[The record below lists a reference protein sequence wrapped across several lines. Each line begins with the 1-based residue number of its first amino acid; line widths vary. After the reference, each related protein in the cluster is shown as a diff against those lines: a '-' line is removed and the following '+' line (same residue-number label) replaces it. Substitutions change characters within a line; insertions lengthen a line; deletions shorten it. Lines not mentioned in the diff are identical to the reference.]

1 VNKVKEKKEAE
12 LKAEFKRIGYVEE
25 KDDSLPA
32 EEIKIRELKD
42 ALEELTAQYA
52 DNLKSRGLTLEEAK
66 AAIRNLP
73 QICIDMI

>member
-1 VNKVKEKKEAE
+1 VKEKKEAE
-12 LKAEFKRIGYVEE
+12 LKAEFTRIGYVEE

-52 DNLKSRGLTLEEAK
+52 DNLKSRGPTLEAAK